1 MIRKATE
8 HDLSAIKDIYNY
20 AVLNTTATYDINPKD
35 DKYFVDMLN
44 EHTGKYLLAVYEEN
58 GNVIGYVA
66 LSRYSKRDAYDITA
80 ELSVYVKNDCQ
91 NKHIGT
97 QLMEYALSYAQTE
110 NRFLTI
116 VSLITSDNEH
126 SIYLHKKF
134 GFEFGGKIK
143 NAGFKFDRFLGVDIY
158 YKNL

>member
-20 AVLNTTATYDINPKD
+20 AVLNTTATYDINPRD
-35 DKYFVDMLN
+35 DKYFADMLS
-44 EHTGKYLLAVYEEN
+44 EHTGKYLLAVYEDN
-58 GNVIGYVA
+58 GDIIGYVA
-66 LSRYSKRDAYDITA
+66 LSRFSRRDAYDITA
-80 ELSVYVKNDCQ
+80 ELSVYVKADCQ
-91 NKHIGT
+91 NEHIGT
-97 QLMEYALSYAQTE
+97 QLMEYALRYAQTE

-143 NAGFKFDRFLGVDIY
+143 NAGFKFNRMLGVDIY

>member
-1 MIRKATE
+1 MIRKAAE

-20 AVLNTTATYDINPKD
+20 AVLNTTATYDINPRD
-35 DKYFVDMLN
+35 DKYFADMLS
-44 EHTGKYLLAVYEEN
+44 EHTGKYLLAVYEDN
-58 GNVIGYVA
+58 GDIIGYVA
-66 LSRYSKRDAYDITA
+66 LSQFSRRDAYDITA
-80 ELSVYVKNDCQ
+80 ELSVYVKADCQ

-134 GFEFGGKIK
+134 GFEFGGRIK
-143 NAGFKFDRFLGVDIY
+143 NAGFKFNRMLGVDIY

>member
-1 MIRKATE
+1 MIRKAAE

-20 AVLNTTATYDINPKD
+20 AVLNTTATYDINPRD
-35 DKYFVDMLN
+35 DKYFANMLR
-44 EHTGKYLLAVYEEN
+44 EHTGKYLLAVYEDN
-58 GNVIGYVA
+58 GDIIGYVA
-66 LSRYSKRDAYDITA
+66 LSQFSRRDAYDITA
-80 ELSVYVKNDCQ
+80 ELSVYVKADCQ

-143 NAGFKFDRFLGVDIY
+143 NAGFKFNRMLGVDIY

>member
-1 MIRKATE
+1 MIRKATVL
-8 HDLSAIKDIYNY
+8 DLPAVKEIYNY

-44 EHTGKYLLAVYEEN
+44 EHTGKYLLAVYEDN
-58 GNVIGYVA
+58 GDIIGYVA
-66 LSRYSKRDAYDITA
+66 LSRFSRRDAYDITA
-80 ELSVYVKNDCQ
+80 ELSVYVKADCQ

-143 NAGFKFDRFLGVDIY
+143 NAGFKFNRILGVDIY

>member
-20 AVLNTTATYDINPKD
+20 AVQNTTATYDINPRD
-35 DKYFVDMLN
+35 DKYFANMLS
-44 EHTGKYLLAVYEEN
+44 EHTGKYLLAVYEDN
-58 GNVIGYVA
+58 GDMIGYVA
-66 LSRYSKRDAYDITA
+66 LSQFSRRDAYDITA
-80 ELSVYVKNDCQ
+80 ELSVYVKADCQ

-134 GFEFGGKIK
+134 GFEFGGRIK
-143 NAGFKFDRFLGVDIY
+143 NAGFKFNRMLGVDIY

>member
-1 MIRKATE
+1 M
-8 HDLSAIKDIYNY
+8 SAIKDIYNY
-20 AVLNTTATYDINPKD
+20 AVLNTTATYDINPRD
-35 DKYFVDMLN
+35 DKYFADMLS
-44 EHTGKYLLAVYEEN
+44 EHTGKYLLAVYEDN
-58 GNVIGYVA
+58 GDIIGYVS
-66 LSRYSKRDAYDITA
+66 LSQFSRRDAYDITA
-80 ELSVYVKNDCQ
+80 EISVYVKADCQ

-126 SIYLHKKF
+126 SIYLHRKF

-143 NAGFKFDRFLGVDIY
+143 NAGFKFNRMLGVDIY

>member
-1 MIRKATE
+1 MIRKATVL
-8 HDLSAIKDIYNY
+8 DLPAVKEIYNY

-35 DKYFVDMLN
+35 DKYFDDMLN
-44 EHTGKYLLAVYEEN
+44 EHTGKYLLAVYEDN
-58 GNVIGYVA
+58 GDMIGYIA
-66 LSRYSKRDAYDITA
+66 LSQFSRRDAYDITA
-80 ELSVYVKNDCQ
+80 ELSVYVKADCQ

-143 NAGFKFDRFLGVDIY
+143 NAGFKFNRMLGVDIY

>member
-1 MIRKATE
+1 MIRKAAE

-20 AVLNTTATYDINPKD
+20 AVLNTTATYDINPRD
-35 DKYFVDMLN
+35 DKYFANMLS
-44 EHTGKYLLAVYEEN
+44 EHTGKYLLAVYEDN
-58 GNVIGYVA
+58 GNIIGYVA
-66 LSRYSKRDAYDITA
+66 LSQFSRRDAYDITA
-80 ELSVYVKNDCQ
+80 ELSVYVKADCQ

-97 QLMEYALSYAQTE
+97 QLMEYALSYSQTE

-143 NAGFKFDRFLGVDIY
+143 NAGFKFNRMLGVDIY

>member
-20 AVLNTTATYDINPKD
+20 AVLNTTATYDINPRD
-35 DKYFVDMLN
+35 DKYFANMLS
-44 EHTGKYLLAVYEEN
+44 EHTGKYLLAVYEDN
-58 GNVIGYVA
+58 GDIIGYVA
-66 LSRYSKRDAYDITA
+66 LSQFSRRDAYDITA
-80 ELSVYVKNDCQ
+80 ELSVYVKADCQ

-116 VSLITSDNEH
+116 VTLITSDNEH
-126 SIYLHKKF
+126 SIYLHRKF

-143 NAGFKFDRFLGVDIY
+143 NAGFKFNRMLGVDIY

>member
-1 MIRKATE
+1 MIRKAAE

-20 AVLNTTATYDINPKD
+20 AVLNTTATYDINPRD
-35 DKYFVDMLN
+35 DKYFADMLS
-44 EHTGKYLLAVYEEN
+44 EHTGKYLLAVYEDN
-58 GNVIGYVA
+58 GDIIGYVA

-80 ELSVYVKNDCQ
+80 ELSVYVKADCQ

-143 NAGFKFDRFLGVDIY
+143 NAGFKFNRMLGVDIY

>member
-1 MIRKATE
+1 MIRKATVL
-8 HDLSAIKDIYNY
+8 DLPAVKEIYNY

-44 EHTGKYLLAVYEEN
+44 EHTGKYLLAVYEDN
-58 GNVIGYVA
+58 GDIIGYVA
-66 LSRYSKRDAYDITA
+66 LSQFSRRDAYDITA
-80 ELSVYVKNDCQ
+80 ELSVYVKADCQ

-143 NAGFKFDRFLGVDIY
+143 NAGFKFNRMLGVDIY